1 MQNTM
6 RSLYDH
12 SLWFIN
18 MRREPSRK
26 VEKNHAVDAVCDQ
39 ILNLIIDSVGKWETA
54 KRTGFNIV
62 AVTSARQGVEAMLLI
77 NLRMDYHKSVRAN
90 ATNRCVNADSLIAGC
105 YTARSIDN
113 IAVIYCAARTTRM
126 CVPILTLQNLMHYA
140 MGVYINHGKQRV
152 NRS

>member
-105 YTARSIDN
+105 YTAHRSI
-113 IAVIYCAARTTRM
+113 ILPLFTAPHALHGCAYQYWLSRTSCT
-126 CVPILTLQNLMHYA
+126 TQW
-140 MGVYINHGKQRV
+140 VYILIMV
-152 NRS
+152 NKG